1 MKYRGNRDQPGA
13 EESKGFSTPSRRGF
27 LQCTALWPALF
38 GPALRAGET
47 ARPLDPRGRIHI
59 PIGIANT
66 LDTLKTFVEAEGN
79 FSPGFGSYGVYFWV
93 YDRGAERLVAPTMQ
107 DVACAH
113 GLHKDGYLI
122 PWAEWSAEGVQVRT
136 EVCHVQRSSAA
147 GPVHVV
153 AARVRLRNRGT
164 SPRRFTLYT
173 VLRPVG
179 PAGFDLHDVAVSE
192 DGEALLVEGRPA
204 VVAMQPVASAG
215 VLAEDTTGELALSG
229 KSPVGS
235 RVHSEAGDC
244 SGALLHE
251 VELSA
256 GESRWFHFVCPV
268 LPGRRAARHQWADL
282 KQEAMVDVAP
292 LNPQNGGILQP
303 DPGLDYCRGLDVAGL
318 FQEAEAYWR
327 DLTGPIEISVPDPRW
342 RQAARAIIAHA
353 SLCMNE
359 GAPDVAV
366 INYNVFNRDGS
377 YVANIFQKA
386 GLFQLSEAAL
396 DYFLAQPFNG
406 RAYPEA
412 DNPGQI
418 LWAMGQ
424 QWLFTRDQH
433 WLRRVYPAAAK
444 IAAMIEYCRTRPGPH
459 WVNPHRLDFGEA
471 LPPERREELKP
482 GRCDGFHPE
491 YTEAFD
497 IAGLRAAAV
506 LAKAAGKESD
516 SRRWSGLSDRF
527 FESYDQR
534 FGGRLTRDYGSYSVL
549 WPCQLY
555 PASSPKA
562 RTQFGS
568 FGAQKPTSWRYFPLA
583 TAHQGLLA
591 GNREAGY
598 GTLSIH
604 LEHEQMRGWFA
615 FDEGGGSDS
624 GGWYRARTT
633 WPHNKEKPGENLSV
647 AMPHGWA
654 IAELWLLM
662 RDSLVHE
669 DGDQLVLLAGVAAEW
684 FRHAAGMRAE
694 HLRTHF
700 GELSLEYQPGPKSAK
715 LELSGDA
722 RPPRGYSLAL
732 PSQLAA
738 SVSADGRAVAPGQNG
753 AWNLPGDARKIT
765 LVFAA

>member
-1 MKYRGNRDQPGA
+1 MQHRRIKDKRGA
-13 EESKGFSTPSRRGF
+13 EDNNGGGTPSRRGF
-27 LQCTALWPALF
+27 LQYTALWPALF
-38 GPALRAGET
+38 GPALSGGET
-47 ARPLDPRGRIHI
+47 ASPLDPKGRIHI

-66 LDTLKTFVEAEGN
+66 LDTLKTFVEAEGS

-93 YDRGAERLVAPTMQ
+93 YDREAGSLMAPTMR
-107 DVACAH
+107 DVACVH
-113 GLHKDGYLI
+113 GLHQDGYLI
-122 PWAEWSAEGVQVRT
+122 PWVEWRAEGVQVRT
-136 EVCHVQRSSAA
+136 EVCHVQRGSAA

-153 AARVRLRNRGT
+153 AARVRLLNRGT
-164 SPRRFTLYT
+164 SARRLTLYT
-173 VLRPVG
+173 VIRPVG
-179 PAGFDLHDVAVSE
+179 PAGFDIHDAAVSE
-192 DGEALLVEGRPA
+192 DGEAVLAGGRPA
-204 VVAMQPVASAG
+204 LVAMQPVAQAG
-215 VLAEDTTGELALSG
+215 VLAEDTIGELALSG
-229 KSPVGS
+229 KSPARG
-235 RVHSEAGDC
+235 RAHSEAGDC
-244 SGALLHE
+244 SGALLHD

-282 KQEAMVDVAP
+282 KQAAMVDVASLYP
-292 LNPQNGGILQP
+292 RTGGILQP
-303 DPGLDYCRGLDVAGL
+303 DPGLGYCRGLDVTEL
-318 FQEAEAYWR
+318 FQEAEAHWR
-327 DLTGPIEISVPDPRW
+327 DLTGPMEIAVPDTRW
-342 RQAARAIIAHA
+342 GQAARAIIAHA

-386 GLFQLSEAAL
+386 GLFHLSEAAL

-412 DNPGQI
+412 DNSGQI

-424 QWLFTRDQH
+424 QWLFTRDRN
-433 WLRRVYPAAAK
+433 WLLRVYPAAAK
-444 IAAMIEYCRTRPGPH
+444 IAAMIKYCRTRPGPH
-459 WVNPHRLDFGEA
+459 WVNSHSLEFGEA
-471 LPPERREELKP
+471 LEPERREELNP

-506 LAKAAGKESD
+506 LAQAAGNESD
-516 SRRWSGLSDRF
+516 SREWTGLSEQF
-527 FESYDQR
+527 FGSYDQR
-534 FGGRLTRDYGSYSVL
+534 FGSRLTRDYGSYSVL

-555 PASSPKA
+555 PASSSKV
-562 RTQFGS
+562 RTYFGS
-568 FGAQKPTSWRYFPLA
+568 LGAQKPTSWRYFPLA

-591 GNREAGY
+591 GNREAGH

-604 LEHEQMRGWFA
+604 LDHEQMQGWFA

-633 WPHNKEKPGENLSV
+633 WPHNKQKPGENLSV

-669 DGDQLVLLAGVAAEW
+669 DGDRLVLLAGVAAAW

-700 GELSLEYQPGPKSAK
+700 GELSLAYQPGSKSATLK
-715 LELSGDA
+715 LSGDA

-732 PSQLAA
+732 PARLAA
-738 SVSADGRAVAPGQNG
+738 SVSADGRAVAPGPNG
-753 AWNLPGDARKIT
+753 AWDLPGDAREIAI
-765 LVFAA
+765 VFSA